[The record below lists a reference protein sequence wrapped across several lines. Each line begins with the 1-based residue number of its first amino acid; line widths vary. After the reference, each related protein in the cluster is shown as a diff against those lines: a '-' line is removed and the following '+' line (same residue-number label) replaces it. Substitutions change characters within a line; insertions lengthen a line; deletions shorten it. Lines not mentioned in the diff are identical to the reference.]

1 MIKNIIILF
10 CVICTVYVVYN
21 GLTYKVLNS
30 TKEVAK
36 EAVVKAS
43 NTTKEVIKN
52 NTNE

>member
-10 CVICTVYVVYN
+10 CILCTVYVIYN
-21 GLTYKVLNS
+21 GLSYKVLNS
-30 TKEVAK
+30 AKDVAK
-36 EAVVKAS
+36 EVVIKAS